1 MDYLI
6 TKADGTAEPQGGT
19 LTKIKLPN
27 QTGGDVTFVGD
38 KRPVDLGDYVLVT
51 AIETT
56 DTLTASQKY
65 GEKIVDVDVAAQ
77 TVTVT
82 RPAVAKDAADLLQDV
97 IDARLAPIA
106 DGGYGTLGE
115 QFEIL
120 GEQGV
125 GAFQEHI
132 AAVKLAHPK
141 PVQG

>member
-6 TKADGTAEPQGGT
+6 DKTTGTADRLGVT
-19 LTKIKLPN
+19 VKKVKLPN
-27 QTGGDVTFVGD
+27 QTGGDVVFTGD
-38 KRPVDLGDYVLVT
+38 KRPVDLGDYILVEAT
-51 AIETT
+51 EITE
-56 DTLTASQKY
+56 TLTASQKY
-65 GEKIVDVDVAAQ
+65 GEKTVDVDVAAQ

-120 GEQGV
+120 GEQGI
-125 GAFQEHI
+125 GPYQKHI
-132 AAVKLAHPK
+132 ADVKAAYPK
-141 PVQG
+141 GGT